1 MFKLVKTK
9 EERDLAF
16 VSKLWERP
24 KRTDKLKEALSYSQT
39 PYEIKAYLSDQELN
53 KSFRYIRGVHKYQI
67 LYLGVDSNYN
77 LVLTTTTQ
85 GYQAWFPISVIYSE
99 YFPREGTLRRR
110 IEKLAT
116 RYLSEFNQ
124 LLSEVSPLELKV
136 YSSNL
141 NRVVLHFAYRDS
153 YED

>member
-1 MFKLVKTK
+1 M
-9 EERDLAF
+9 
-16 VSKLWERP
+16 
-24 KRTDKLKEALSYSQT
+24 
-39 PYEIKAYLSDQELN
+39 
-53 KSFRYIRGVHKYQI
+53 
-67 LYLGVDSNYN
+67 GVDSNYN

>member
-1 MFKLVKTK
+1 MIKVFKTK

-24 KRTDKLKEALSYSQT
+24 KRTDKMKEILSYSQT
-39 PYEIKAYLSDQELN
+39 PYEIKAYLSDPELN
-53 KSFRYIRGVHKYQI
+53 KGFRYIRGVHKYQI
-67 LYLGVDSNYN
+67 LYLVVDSNYN
-77 LVLTTTTQ
+77 LVLTTTHS
-85 GYQAWFPISVIYSE
+85 GYQAWLPVSVIYSE
-99 YFPREGTLRRR
+99 FFPQRGVLRRCM
-110 IEKLAT
+110 EKLAL

-141 NRVVLHFAYRDS
+141 NRVVLKFDYK
-153 YED
+153 

>member
-1 MFKLVKTK
+1 MVKLFKTK

-16 VSKLWERP
+16 VSKMWERP
-24 KRTDKLKEALSYSQT
+24 KRKDILREVLSYSQT
-39 PYEIKAYLSDQELN
+39 PYEIKAYLSEPELN
-53 KSFRYIRGVHKYQI
+53 KSFRYVRGVHKYQI
-67 LYLGVDSNYN
+67 LYLAVDSEYN

-99 YFPREGTLRRR
+99 YFPQHGTLRRR
-110 IEKLAT
+110 MEKLAL

-124 LLSEVSPLELKV
+124 LLSEVSPLKLRV